1 MSGSAGGNRINR
13 SSVTKTV
20 EQYINNVL
28 KKFPGFTGAKI
39 SGSYNTSDKQD
50 FGDIDLIVHLEA
62 SDKKGIK
69 KELAQYLSSLPD
81 NIIIPF
87 KSEKYKGKKTLNS
100 GEIVTILYP
109 IIDNPGQYVQID
121 NIISISGEEA
131 EFKKEF
137 LDYPAEIQGLLLGL
151 AKVICLEEDPQ
162 TIFKRLGI
170 TNVPKLKEN
179 QEYEFNLS
187 SSGLTLRIVT
197 LDGFKEID
205 RTDVWKSSN
214 WSTIKELFSGFNI
227 DGSFEYL
234 LKDISSKIKNPRSKN
249 RIRGIFNSMVSIKS
263 GEVGTPK
270 GDNKQKSSDK
280 VNTTLAEN
288 NFGRYIAS
296 LLLEYEKRKIALYP
310 GAFKPPHKGHLN
322 VVEQLAD
329 RVDEIIILIS
339 PKPREG
345 VTADESAQV
354 WELYKQGL
362 DSSLANK
369 ILVEISKEASPI
381 KEVYDIVKDNPDTD
395 YIVVFGK
402 EEGDRYKTITKYP
415 NVEIFDGGTAFEG
428 INATGLRVA
437 LKSDN
442 VSELQKYIPEN
453 IRVEDFYNIFK
464 KPKPQEWPDTL
475 KETYHA
481 QNTDDTFQA
490 YVDRKELPIE
500 NAAEDFN
507 FNIDDMK
514 MAFTAGNI
522 VVLSDDIWSKLE
534 NTNSWKVKS
543 LTDAIKYAKRIT
555 PHYKQ
560 TYEAVKNNAPI
571 DAPLVLNWG
580 KQRYYLVDGELILL
594 FCKALGKSP
603 HVLLGAIN
611 TSNNNATFPL
621 REIDLTPRR
630 TGEERAKNFI
640 IATQKRIQ
648 QYIKDGSKGDL
659 NLSDSKITSLP
670 NNLKAGRSLNLRNTP
685 ITSLPNN
692 LEVGGDLDLRNTP
705 ITSLSDDLKVGGSLY
720 LQSTKITSLP
730 NNLKAGRS
738 LYLNDSK
745 ITSLPN
751 NLTVRRNLS
760 LSDTKITSLPN
771 NLKVGGI
778 LDLSNTPITSL
789 PDNLKVGGYLDLS
802 NTPITSLP
810 DNLKVGGDLYLS
822 NTPITS
828 LPNNLKVGGN
838 LDLGDTSLSKKYTSE
853 EIIKMIEDK
862 GGYVKG
868 EIYGVKSN
876 LNENTESIKLKDE
889 QVDVIKQFIKYL
901 TKELDLKELPNKL
914 TLSYNTDEAKSK
926 HTFGYF
932 DPNTNAIWLYV
943 KDRNVADIL
952 RTLAHEFVHRKQAE
966 EGRIEQN
973 SGDTGSEIEN
983 EANAMAGVLLRNFG
997 KNHEEIY
1004 EVKKSKN
1011 KLITEID
1018 LTPRRTGEERDKNH
1032 LIATQKKIQ
1041 QYIKDGSK
1049 GDLNLNDTPITSLP
1063 NNLTKVG
1070 GSLYLNDT
1078 QITSLPNNL
1087 EVGGDLDLGYTQITS
1102 LPNNLEVGGDLYLIN
1117 TPITSLSDNLKVG
1130 GSLYLQSTKITSL
1143 PNNLKVGGNLD
1154 LGYTPITSLPDNL
1167 KVGGNLDL
1175 SNTPITSLPDNL
1187 KVGGYLG
1194 LQSTKITS
1202 LPNNLKVGGNL
1213 YLYNSKITS
1222 LPDNLTVGGILNL
1235 TNTPITSLPN
1245 NLKVGGNLDLSGT
1258 QITSLPDNL
1267 TVGRYLNL
1275 FNTSL
1280 SKKYTKDE
1288 IRKMIEDK
1296 GGYVKGEI
1304 YEVKRSKNKLITEID
1319 LTPRRTGEERDKNHL
1334 IATQKKI
1341 QQYIKDGSK
1350 GDLNLY
1356 NSKITSLPDN
1366 LTVGGSLYLYNTPII
1381 SLPNNLTK
1389 VGGDLDLRY
1398 TPITSLPN
1406 NLEVGGDLYL
1416 SGTQIT
1422 SLPDNLTVGRSLYLQ
1437 STKITSLPNNLEVGG
1452 DLDLRNTPIT
1462 SLPNNLE
1469 VGGDLDL
1476 RNTPITSLSDNLK
1489 VGGSLYLQS
1498 TKITSL
1504 PNNLKVGG
1512 SLYLSNTSLSKK
1524 YTKDEIKK
1532 MIEDKGGYVKN
1543 L

>member
-13 SSVTKTV
+13 SSVAKTV

-69 KELAQYLSSLPD
+69 QELAQYLSSLPD
-81 NIIIPF
+81 NIIVPF

-109 IIDNPGQYVQID
+109 IIDNPEQYVQID

-170 TNVPKLKEN
+170 TNVPKLEEN

-227 DGSFEYL
+227 DGSFEDL

-270 GDNKQKSSDK
+270 GDNKQKSLDK

-369 ILVEISKEASPI
+369 ILIEISKEASPI

-437 LKSDN
+437 LKGDN

-543 LTDAIKYAKRIT
+543 LADAIKYAKRIT

-611 TSNNNATFPL
+611 TSNNNTIFPL

-630 TGEERAKNFI
+630 PKEERAKNYLI
-640 IATQKRIQ
+640 SIQKRIQ

-659 NLSDSKITSLP
+659 NLS
-670 NNLKAGRSLNLRNTP
+670 
-685 ITSLPNN
+685 
-692 LEVGGDLDLRNTP
+692 
-705 ITSLSDDLKVGGSLY
+705 
-720 LQSTKITSLP
+720 
-730 NNLKAGRS
+730 
-738 LYLNDSK
+738 
-745 ITSLPN
+745 
-751 NLTVRRNLS
+751 
-760 LSDTKITSLPN
+760 
-771 NLKVGGI
+771 
-778 LDLSNTPITSL
+778 NTPITSL
-789 PDNLKVGGYLDLS
+789 PDNLKVGGNLS
-802 NTPITSLP
+802 LHNTPITSLP
-810 DNLKVGGDLYLS
+810 DNLTVGGYLILSNTKITSLPNNLKVGGYLNLYNTPITSLPDNLTVGGNLNLP

-828 LPNNLKVGGN
+828 LPNNLKVEGYLYLYNTKITSLPDNLTVGGD
-838 LDLGDTSLSKKYTSE
+838 LDLSNAPITSLPDNLTVRGDLFLRDTPLSEKYTE
-853 EIIKMIEDK
+853 DEIREMIEDK
-862 GGYVKG
+862 GGYVNE
-868 EIYGVKSN
+868 EIYGVKNN

-932 DPNTNAIWLYV
+932 NPNTNSIWLYV

-983 EANAMAGVLLRNFG
+983 EANAVAGVLLRNFG

-1018 LTPRRTGEERDKNH
+1018 LTPRRPKEERAKNY
-1032 LIATQKKIQ
+1032 LISIQKRIQ

-1049 GDLNLNDTPITSLP
+1049 GDLN
-1063 NNLTKVG
+1063 
-1070 GSLYLNDT
+1070 
-1078 QITSLPNNL
+1078 
-1087 EVGGDLDLGYTQITS
+1087 
-1102 LPNNLEVGGDLYLIN
+1102 
-1117 TPITSLSDNLKVG
+1117 
-1130 GSLYLQSTKITSL
+1130 
-1143 PNNLKVGGNLD
+1143 
-1154 LGYTPITSLPDNL
+1154 
-1167 KVGGNLDL
+1167 L

-1187 KVGGYLG
+1187 KVGGNLSLHNTPITSLPDNLTVGGYLI
-1194 LQSTKITS
+1194 LSNTKITS
-1202 LPNNLKVGGNL
+1202 LPNNLKVGGYLNLYNTPITSLPDNLTVGGNLNLPNTPITSLPNNLKVEGYL
-1213 YLYNSKITS
+1213 YLYNTKITS
-1222 LPDNLTVGGILNL
+1222 LPDNLTVGGD
-1235 TNTPITSLPN
+1235 
-1245 NLKVGGNLDLSGT
+1245 LDLSNAP
-1258 QITSLPDNL
+1258 ITSLPDNL
-1267 TVGRYLNL
+1267 TVRGDL
-1275 FNTSL
+1275 FLRDTPL
-1280 SKKYTKDE
+1280 SEKYTEDE
-1288 IRKMIEDK
+1288 IREMIEDK
-1296 GGYVKGEI
+1296 GGYVQGEI
-1304 YEVKRSKNKLITEID
+1304 YFE
-1319 LTPRRTGEERDKNHL
+1319 
-1334 IATQKKI
+1334 
-1341 QQYIKDGSK
+1341 Y
-1350 GDLNLY
+1350 
-1356 NSKITSLPDN
+1356 
-1366 LTVGGSLYLYNTPII
+1366 
-1381 SLPNNLTK
+1381 
-1389 VGGDLDLRY
+1389 
-1398 TPITSLPN
+1398 
-1406 NLEVGGDLYL
+1406 
-1416 SGTQIT
+1416 
-1422 SLPDNLTVGRSLYLQ
+1422 
-1437 STKITSLPNNLEVGG
+1437 
-1452 DLDLRNTPIT
+1452 
-1462 SLPNNLE
+1462 
-1469 VGGDLDL
+1469 
-1476 RNTPITSLSDNLK
+1476 
-1489 VGGSLYLQS
+1489 
-1498 TKITSL
+1498 
-1504 PNNLKVGG
+1504 
-1512 SLYLSNTSLSKK
+1512 
-1524 YTKDEIKK
+1524 
-1532 MIEDKGGYVKN
+1532 
-1543 L
+1543 

>member
-13 SSVTKTV
+13 SSVAKTV

-69 KELAQYLSSLPD
+69 QELAQYLSSLPD
-81 NIIIPF
+81 NIIVPF

-109 IIDNPGQYVQID
+109 IIDNPEQYVQID

-170 TNVPKLKEN
+170 TNVPKLEEN

-227 DGSFEYL
+227 DSSFEDL

-270 GDNKQKSSDK
+270 GDNKQKSLDK
-280 VNTTLAEN
+280 VNTILAEN

-369 ILVEISKEASPI
+369 ILIEISKEASPI

-437 LKSDN
+437 LKGDN

-543 LTDAIKYAKRIT
+543 LADAIKYAKRIT

-621 REIDLTPRR
+621 RE
-630 TGEERAKNFI
+630 
-640 IATQKRIQ
+640 
-648 QYIKDGSKGDL
+648 
-659 NLSDSKITSLP
+659 
-670 NNLKAGRSLNLRNTP
+670 
-685 ITSLPNN
+685 
-692 LEVGGDLDLRNTP
+692 
-705 ITSLSDDLKVGGSLY
+705 
-720 LQSTKITSLP
+720 
-730 NNLKAGRS
+730 
-738 LYLNDSK
+738 
-745 ITSLPN
+745 
-751 NLTVRRNLS
+751 
-760 LSDTKITSLPN
+760 
-771 NLKVGGI
+771 
-778 LDLSNTPITSL
+778 
-789 PDNLKVGGYLDLS
+789 
-802 NTPITSLP
+802 
-810 DNLKVGGDLYLS
+810 
-822 NTPITS
+822 
-828 LPNNLKVGGN
+828 
-838 LDLGDTSLSKKYTSE
+838 
-853 EIIKMIEDK
+853 
-862 GGYVKG
+862 
-868 EIYGVKSN
+868 
-876 LNENTESIKLKDE
+876 NTESIKLKDE

-901 TKELDLKELPNKL
+901 TKELDLKELPSKL

-932 DPNTNAIWLYV
+932 DPNTNSIWLYV

-1018 LTPRRTGEERDKNH
+1018 LKPLRTGERTKNY
-1032 LIATQKKIQ
+1032 LIATQKRIQ

-1049 GDLNLNDTPITSLP
+1049 GNLDLRNTPITSLP
-1063 NNLTKVG
+1063 DDLTVG
-1070 GSLYLNDT
+1070 RSLYL
-1078 QITSLPNNL
+1078 
-1087 EVGGDLDLGYTQITS
+1087 
-1102 LPNNLEVGGDLYLIN
+1102 
-1117 TPITSLSDNLKVG
+1117 SD
-1130 GSLYLQSTKITSL
+1130 
-1143 PNNLKVGGNLD
+1143 
-1154 LGYTPITSLPDNL
+1154 TPITSLPDNL
-1167 KVGGNLDL
+1167 EVEKNLYL
-1175 SNTPITSLPDNL
+1175 SNTQITSLPDNL
-1187 KVGGYLG
+1187 KVGGYLY
-1194 LQSTKITS
+1194 LSNTQIRS
-1202 LPNNLKVGGNL
+1202 LPNNLKVGGL
-1213 YLYNSKITS
+1213 YLENTQITSLPDNLKVGGDLYLNESKITS
-1222 LPDNLTVGGILNL
+1222 LPDNL
-1235 TNTPITSLPN
+1235 
-1245 NLKVGGNLDLSGT
+1245 KVGGSLYLNESK
-1258 QITSLPDNL
+1258 ITSLPDNL
-1267 TVGRYLNL
+1267 EVGGILSL

-1296 GGYVKGEI
+1296 GGYINGEI
-1304 YEVKRSKNKLITEID
+1304 YGAKF
-1319 LTPRRTGEERDKNHL
+1319 
-1334 IATQKKI
+1334 
-1341 QQYIKDGSK
+1341 
-1350 GDLNLY
+1350 
-1356 NSKITSLPDN
+1356 
-1366 LTVGGSLYLYNTPII
+1366 
-1381 SLPNNLTK
+1381 
-1389 VGGDLDLRY
+1389 
-1398 TPITSLPN
+1398 
-1406 NLEVGGDLYL
+1406 
-1416 SGTQIT
+1416 
-1422 SLPDNLTVGRSLYLQ
+1422 
-1437 STKITSLPNNLEVGG
+1437 
-1452 DLDLRNTPIT
+1452 
-1462 SLPNNLE
+1462 
-1469 VGGDLDL
+1469 
-1476 RNTPITSLSDNLK
+1476 
-1489 VGGSLYLQS
+1489 
-1498 TKITSL
+1498 
-1504 PNNLKVGG
+1504 
-1512 SLYLSNTSLSKK
+1512 
-1524 YTKDEIKK
+1524 
-1532 MIEDKGGYVKN
+1532 
-1543 L
+1543 